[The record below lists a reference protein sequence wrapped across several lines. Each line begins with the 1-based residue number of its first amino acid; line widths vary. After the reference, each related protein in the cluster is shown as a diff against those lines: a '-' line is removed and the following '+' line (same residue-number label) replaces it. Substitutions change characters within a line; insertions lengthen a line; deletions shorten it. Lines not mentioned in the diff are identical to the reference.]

1 MQPLAVPAGYV
12 LLTLVL
18 FTPAPARAQSPAAA
32 AVPPTALA
40 SVTDAPPF
48 DQAMA
53 LAELRKAIVGKEDLP
68 SVEVFKNITQY
79 KGVTAG
85 RLLRIM
91 DYGFTRSLGVELHA
105 LSCARPVGSR
115 RQGAQADCAGHEPD
129 DGGDQQR
136 PPEEDVRPEQ
146 RESVG
151 ELHDLPPGAEAA
163 RPRVAAGPRHLAC
176 STSLTESTCC
186 SPESPARARPA

>member
-91 DYGFTRSLGVELHA
+91 DYGFTRSLGVDCTHCHVPGQWDRDDKAPKQIARAMSQMMAVINNDHLKKMSGLNSANPSVNCTTCHRGQKRPA
-105 LSCARPVGSR
+105 L
-115 RQGAQADCAGHEPD
+115 
-129 DGGDQQR
+129 
-136 PPEEDVRPEQ
+136 
-146 RESVG
+146 
-151 ELHDLPPGAEAA
+151 
-163 RPRVAAGPRHLAC
+163 
-176 STSLTESTCC
+176 
-186 SPESPARARPA
+186 ESPLAPGTSPALPR